1 MADNTDQPGKAKPTR
16 TRSAGATPPATAV
29 PEGSILSAN
38 ALIPGGAGG
47 SALALEADVSGE
59 LAQLAPSFGDIL
71 ASIGR
76 GVADSQTALD
86 RGLVDTATTL
96 SQSTITVVTDVVQE
110 LNDDG
115 LPVPSA
121 TQLVT
126 ENVSLINFVRPTAH
140 QWSHVALRMDMT
152 VGAVDNERG
161 ISVNSK
167 TKSARATN
175 VGLFFGFLGIG
186 VSSFKERS
194 TFRSEESD
202 FESNWAEGRVLMD
215 ALLQPRNVEGFDP
228 PAEVSIGPQIF
239 MALGSVQET
248 LNAGVVT
255 ARATDIVITVRKANG
270 AVNPSVTID
279 VDPGPFDLS
288 FATADGFTGNTTNA
302 AGQCRITLSRNIP
315 SPLFQRRVRGTVTAT
330 LGQIERSTTV
340 SL

>member
-1 MADNTDQPGKAKPTR
+1 MADNTEKPGKGKPTR
-16 TRSAGATPPATAV
+16 TQAGTMSPAAAL
-29 PEGSILSAN
+29 PEGSILSAG
-38 ALIPGGAGG
+38 ALIPGAAGG
-47 SALALEADVSGE
+47 ALALEADVSGE
-59 LAQLAPSFGDIL
+59 LGELAPSFGDIL

-110 LNDDG
+110 LDDNG

-161 ISVNSK
+161 ISVESK

-186 VSSFKERS
+186 VSSFKEKS

-248 LNAGVVT
+248 LNSGVVT
-255 ARATDIVITVRKANG
+255 ARSTDIVITVRKANG

>member
-1 MADNTDQPGKAKPTR
+1 MADNTEKPGKGKPTR
-16 TRSAGATPPATAV
+16 TQAGATSPAAAL
-29 PEGSILSAN
+29 PEGSILSAG
-38 ALIPGGAGG
+38 ALIPGAGG
-47 SALALEADVSGE
+47 GALALEADVSGE
-59 LAQLAPSFGDIL
+59 LAELAPSFGDIL

-96 SQSTITVVTDVVQE
+96 SQSNITVVTDVVQE

-126 ENVSLINFVRPTAH
+126 QNVSLINFVRPTAH

-186 VSSFKERS
+186 VSSFKEKS

-248 LNAGVVT
+248 LNSGVVT

-270 AVNPSVTID
+270 AVNPSVMID

>member
-1 MADNTDQPGKAKPTR
+1 MADNTEKPGKGKPTR
-16 TRSAGATPPATAV
+16 TQAGAMPASAAL
-29 PEGSILSAN
+29 PEGSILSAG
-38 ALIPGGAGG
+38 ALIPGGGG
-47 SALALEADVSGE
+47 GVLANEADVSDE
-59 LAQLAPSFGDIL
+59 LAELAPSFGDIL

-248 LNAGVVT
+248 LNSGVVT

>member
-1 MADNTDQPGKAKPTR
+1 MADNTEKPGKGKPTR
-16 TRSAGATPPATAV
+16 TQAGATSPAAAL
-29 PEGSILSAN
+29 PEGSILSAG
-38 ALIPGGAGG
+38 ALMPGAVGG
-47 SALALEADVSGE
+47 ALALGADVSGE
-59 LAQLAPSFGDIL
+59 LAELAPSFGDIL

-96 SQSTITVVTDVVQE
+96 SQSNITVVTDVVQE

-126 ENVSLINFVRPTAH
+126 QNVSLINFVRPTAH

-186 VSSFKERS
+186 VSSFKEKS

-215 ALLQPRNVEGFDP
+215 ALLQPRNVDGFDP

-248 LNAGVVT
+248 LNSGVVT
-255 ARATDIVITVRKANG
+255 ARSTDIVITVRKANG
-270 AVNPSVTID
+270 AVNPTVTID
-279 VDPGPFDLS
+279 VVPGPFDLS

>member
-1 MADNTDQPGKAKPTR
+1 MADNTEKPGKGKPTR
-16 TRSAGATPPATAV
+16 TQAGAMPASVAL
-29 PEGSILSAN
+29 PEGSILSAG
-38 ALIPGGAGG
+38 ALIPGGGG
-47 SALALEADVSGE
+47 GVLANEADVSGE
-59 LAQLAPSFGDIL
+59 LAELAPSFGDIL

-140 QWSHVALRMDMT
+140 QWSHIALRMDMT

-248 LNAGVVT
+248 LNSGVVI

-270 AVNPSVTID
+270 AVNPSVMID

>member
-1 MADNTDQPGKAKPTR
+1 MADNTEKPGKGKPTR
-16 TRSAGATPPATAV
+16 TQAGAMPVSAAL
-29 PEGSILSAN
+29 PEGSILSAG
-38 ALIPGGAGG
+38 ALIPGGGG
-47 SALALEADVSGE
+47 GVLANEADVSGE
-59 LAQLAPSFGDIL
+59 LAELAPSFGDIL

-248 LNAGVVT
+248 LNSGVVT

-270 AVNPSVTID
+270 AVNPSVMID

>member
-1 MADNTDQPGKAKPTR
+1 MADNTEKPGKGKPTR
-16 TRSAGATPPATAV
+16 TQAGAMPASAAL
-29 PEGSILSAN
+29 PEGSILSAG
-38 ALIPGGAGG
+38 ALIPGGGG
-47 SALALEADVSGE
+47 GVLANEADVSGD
-59 LAQLAPSFGDIL
+59 LAELAPSFGDIL

-248 LNAGVVT
+248 LNSGVVT

-270 AVNPSVTID
+270 AVNPSVMID

>member
-1 MADNTDQPGKAKPTR
+1 MADNTEKPGKGKPTR
-16 TRSAGATPPATAV
+16 TQAGAMPASAAL
-29 PEGSILSAN
+29 PEGSILSAG
-38 ALIPGGAGG
+38 ALIPGGGG
-47 SALALEADVSGE
+47 GVLANEADVSGE
-59 LAQLAPSFGDIL
+59 LAELAPSFGDIL

-76 GVADSQTALD
+76 GVTDSQTALD

-248 LNAGVVT
+248 LNSGVVT

-270 AVNPSVTID
+270 AVNPSVMID

>member
-1 MADNTDQPGKAKPTR
+1 MADNTEKPGKGKPTR
-16 TRSAGATPPATAV
+16 TQAGAMPASVAL
-29 PEGSILSAN
+29 PEGSILSAG
-38 ALIPGGAGG
+38 ALIPGGGG
-47 SALALEADVSGE
+47 GVLANEADVSGE
-59 LAQLAPSFGDIL
+59 LAELAPSFGDIL

-140 QWSHVALRMDMT
+140 QWSHVALRMDMS

-248 LNAGVVT
+248 LNSGVVI

-270 AVNPSVTID
+270 AVNPSVMID

>member
-1 MADNTDQPGKAKPTR
+1 MADNTEKPGKGKPTR
-16 TRSAGATPPATAV
+16 TQAGAMPASAAL
-29 PEGSILSAN
+29 PEGSILSAG
-38 ALIPGGAGG
+38 ALIPGGGG
-47 SALALEADVSGE
+47 GVLANEADVSGE
-59 LAQLAPSFGDIL
+59 LAELAPSFGDIL

-239 MALGSVQET
+239 MAFGSVQET
-248 LNAGVVT
+248 LNSGVVT

-270 AVNPSVTID
+270 AVNPSVMID

>member
-1 MADNTDQPGKAKPTR
+1 MADNTEKPGKGKPTR
-16 TRSAGATPPATAV
+16 TQAGAMPASAAL
-29 PEGSILSAN
+29 PEGSILSAG
-38 ALIPGGAGG
+38 ALIPGGGG
-47 SALALEADVSGE
+47 GVLANEADVSGE
-59 LAQLAPSFGDIL
+59 LAELAPSFGDIL

-126 ENVSLINFVRPTAH
+126 ESVSLINFVRPTAH

-175 VGLFFGFLGIG
+175 VGLFFGFFGIG
-186 VSSFKERS
+186 VSSVKERS

-248 LNAGVVT
+248 LNSGVVT
-255 ARATDIVITVRKANG
+255 ARATDR
-270 AVNPSVTID
+270 VT
-279 VDPGPFDLS
+279 
-288 FATADGFTGNTTNA
+288 AADGLCRRDDQA
-302 AGQCRITLSRNIP
+302 A
-315 SPLFQRRVRGTVTAT
+315 
-330 LGQIERSTTV
+330 
-340 SL
+340 